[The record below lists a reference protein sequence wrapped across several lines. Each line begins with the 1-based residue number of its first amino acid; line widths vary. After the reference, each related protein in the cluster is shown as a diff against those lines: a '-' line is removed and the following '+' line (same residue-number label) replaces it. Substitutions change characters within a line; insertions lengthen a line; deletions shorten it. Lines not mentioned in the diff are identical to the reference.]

1 MLFRDTID
9 LLELQDTKTPNGFR
23 QLTEISR
30 ITVFA
35 NKKSI
40 RSSEFYL
47 ASQNGYALEL
57 MFEVRTMEY
66 GSQKYLDFDGKR
78 YLIIR
83 TYDRGEITELTCQL
97 YTDKPSKDVIA

>member
-1 MLFRDTID
+1 MLFRDTVD
-9 LLELQDTKTPNGFR
+9 LVELQHVINNNGFR
-23 QLTEISR
+23 QKSEISKT
-30 ITVFA
+30 TVFA

-40 RSSEFYL
+40 RSTEFYL

-66 GSQKYLDFDGKR
+66 ASQKYLDFDGKR

-83 TYDRGEITELTCQL
+83 TYDRGEITELNCQL
-97 YTDKPSKDVIA
+97 YTDTPSKDVIE